1 MRNSHFG
8 PYLVIIRRDMRLL
21 MGRGP
26 DAFAALAFFAV
37 VACLFPFAAGQDTA
51 LLRTIAPGVIWV
63 AALLSALLSLET
75 AYARD
80 YDDGTFDLLLL
91 SPLSPSA
98 IAAAKMAA
106 HWLVSGLPLVFGSLV
121 ASLLFDLPLHVAG
134 VLAVSLTLGT
144 LYMSLLGGAG
154 AALALGSRRSGLLL
168 AVIVLPL
175 FTPML
180 VFGVMAGGA
189 ALAGLSVT
197 PYLLL
202 QLAMVVAAL
211 PLMPFAA
218 AAFLALHL
226 RS

>member
-1 MRNSHFG
+1 MSASS
-8 PYLVIIRRDMRLL
+8 IICRDVRLL

-37 VACLFPFAAGQDTA
+37 VVCLFPFAAGSDVTV
-51 LLRTIAPGVIWV
+51 LKKIAPGVIWV

-75 AYARD
+75 VYARD
-80 YDDGTFDLLLL
+80 YDDGTFDLLML
-91 SPLSPSA
+91 SPLSPRVL
-98 IAAAKMAA
+98 AASKMLS
-106 HWLVSGLPLVFGSLV
+106 HWLVSGLPVVLGSLV
-121 ASLLFDLPLHVAG
+121 AGLLLDLPAQAAG
-134 VLAVSLTLGT
+134 VVVVSLFLGT
-144 LYMSLLGGAG
+144 LYISLLGGAG

-180 VFGVMAGGA
+180 VFGVMAGSA
-189 ALAGLSVT
+189 ALAGMPVT

-202 QLAMVVAAL
+202 QLALVVAAA
-211 PLMPFAA
+211 PLAPFAA

>member
-1 MRNSHFG
+1 
-8 PYLVIIRRDMRLL
+8 

-37 VACLFPFAAGQDTA
+37 VVCLFPFAAGSDA
-51 LLRTIAPGVIWV
+51 AVLRKIAPGVIWV

-75 AYARD
+75 VYARD
-80 YDDGTFDLLLL
+80 YDDGTFDLLML
-91 SPLSPSA
+91 SPLSPRVL
-98 IAAAKMAA
+98 AASKMAS
-106 HWLVSGLPLVFGSLV
+106 HWLVSGLPIVLGSLV
-121 ASLLFDLPLHVAG
+121 AALLLDLSLHAAL
-134 VLAVSLTLGT
+134 VLAVSLLLGT
-144 LYMSLLGGAG
+144 LYISLLGGAG
-154 AALALGSRRSGLLL
+154 AALSLGSRRSGLLL

-180 VFGVMAGGA
+180 VFGVMAGAA
-189 ALAGLSVT
+189 ALAGMPVT

-202 QLAMVVAAL
+202 QLAMVVAAA
-211 PLMPFAA
+211 PLAPFAA

>member
-1 MRNSHFG
+1 MSAK

-37 VACLFPFAAGQDTA
+37 VACLFPFAAGNNA
-51 LLRTIAPGVIWV
+51 AVLRTIAPGVIWV
-63 AALLSALLSLET
+63 AALLSALLSLDT

-106 HWLVSGLPLVFGSLV
+106 HWLVSGLPLVLGSLV
-121 ASLLFDLPLHVAG
+121 ACLLFDLPLNVAG

-180 VFGVMAGGA
+180 VFGVMAGSAG
-189 ALAGLSVT
+189 LAGLSVT

-218 AAFLALHL
+218 ASFLALHL

>member
-1 MRNSHFG
+1 MSG
-8 PYLVIIRRDMRLL
+8 CGAIIARDVRLL

-37 VACLFPFAAGQDTA
+37 VVCLFPFAAGSDA
-51 LLRTIAPGVIWV
+51 AVLRKIAPGVIWV

-75 AYARD
+75 VYARD
-80 YDDGTFDLLLL
+80 YDDGTFDLLML
-91 SPLSPSA
+91 SPLSPRVL
-98 IAAAKMAA
+98 AASKMAS
-106 HWLVSGLPLVFGSLV
+106 HWLVSGLPIVLGSLV
-121 ASLLFDLPLHVAG
+121 AALLLDLSLHAAL
-134 VLAVSLTLGT
+134 VLAVSLLLGT
-144 LYMSLLGGAG
+144 LYISLLGGAG
-154 AALALGSRRSGLLL
+154 AALSLGSRRSGLLL

-180 VFGVMAGGA
+180 VFGVMAGAA
-189 ALAGLSVT
+189 ALAGMPVT

-202 QLAMVVAAL
+202 QLAMVVAAA
-211 PLMPFAA
+211 PLAPFAA